1 MQAKDANPEEL
12 TDAACGAANSEAI
25 REASLLAVADQQ
37 ASRLPVRDDFFT
49 PEDLGTNAARAAP
62 SGSASQGLDQCCQGR
77 SRSGCKDGNGE
88 LSGSD
93 LTLPEGLDER
103 RDLHLVQRIGS
114 SSRDDGT
121 QCGSEED
128 SMDIDGE
135 RDRGSSS
142 SSSSSSSDEGE
153 EGGYGA
159 GGLSWE
165 AVMAQIIAQVR
176 LSCCTLAK
184 HVQRTVQLLQLL
196 QLW

>member
-12 TDAACGAANSEAI
+12 TDASCSAANSEAI

-77 SRSGCKDGNGE
+77 SKSGCKDGE

-103 RDLHLVQRIGS
+103 RALHLVQRIGS

-135 RDRGSSS
+135 RDRSRSSS

-184 HVQRTVQLLQLL
+184 HVQRTAKLLQLL
-196 QLW
+196 